1 MHASMYSEQMQSDIT
16 ELLYAAQ
23 EKGLISKM
31 RIALIQDRR
40 DVWKHEKPQRL
51 GLWNHWKDKNTFSEI
66 RDLSTVDDR
75 RFEFNLL
82 RLNEQAIV
90 DERALPT
97 KYNKSAY
104 PSGYFC
110 GFPFTE

>member
-1 MHASMYSEQMQSDIT
+1 M
-16 ELLYAAQ
+16 LYAAQ

-40 DVWKHEKPQRL
+40 DVWKHEKPQSL
-51 GLWNHWKDKNTFSEI
+51 GLWNHWKDETTFSEI
-66 RDLSTVDDR
+66 RDLHTVDDR

-82 RLNEQAIV
+82 RLNEQAII
-90 DERALPT
+90 DERALPA
-97 KYNKSAY
+97 KYTKSAY

-110 GFPFTE
+110 GFSFTE